1 MNKAGIVT
9 ALVIGVTVVI
19 GGLVWSSGKERK
31 SGDENKQMVGMAMAA
46 TVTIDQ
52 AIKTALENFP
62 GKIVEAEMEKE
73 HGKTVWNIEI
83 VTFEQQIKVVQIDAE
98 SGSVIAT
105 AEKVGRRD
113 KNARASRI

>member
-1 MNKAGIVT
+1 MNKSGIVT

-31 SGDENKQMVGMAMAA
+31 SGGENMQLVGMAMAA

-62 GKIVEAEMEKE
+62 GKIIEAELGKE
-73 HGKTVWNIEI
+73 SGKTVWTIEI
-83 VTFEQQIKVVQIDAE
+83 VTAEQQIMVVQVDAE

-113 KNARASRI
+113 KNASASRI